1 MTIADG
7 LIAFLWSFTDEN
19 GFSIKNILMD
29 IVEGNPDVLSVSP
42 SSDNTIK
49 RYLNGDEVREANFQV
64 FLKAYTSENSNRI
77 KNTHLIDKMKEWINR
92 QSKLKNFPEIGE
104 YKSCRKIEAN
114 NGMIYDTNESG
125 EGLYLLQI
133 KITYYE
139 KMKK

>member
-42 SSDNTIK
+42 SSDSTIK

-104 YKSCRKIEAN
+104 YKS
-114 NGMIYDTNESG
+114 MIYDTNESG